1 MRSCKNACF
10 QDLVL
15 MWSLSHLAA
24 DGVWV
29 LHRHHQVT
37 SQEVKQDI
45 SDIRA
50 QRLQDVFGN

>member
-1 MRSCKNACF
+1 
-10 QDLVL
+10 
-15 MWSLSHLAA
+15 MWSLSHLTA